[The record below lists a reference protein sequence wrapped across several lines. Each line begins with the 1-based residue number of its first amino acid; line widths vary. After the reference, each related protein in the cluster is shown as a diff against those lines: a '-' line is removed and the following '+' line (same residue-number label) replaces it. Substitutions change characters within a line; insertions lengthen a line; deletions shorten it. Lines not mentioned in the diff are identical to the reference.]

1 MNDDNTVLKL
11 LSILIIGLFLSLWQ
25 RVTRKFRVETGR
37 RCMPRKANMQN
48 NFEFS
53 SPSLKF
59 RWLMFLLKI
68 STLMPWSV
76 TFAENKFSLINTYRW
91 RGVCEVCLPK
101 RLLSMRATS
110 LMCGPLFV
118 WPASDADCLLCTNCS
133 DRRSPTDVKKF
144 GDYARCTRPHG
155 DQSLKLRNL
164 NIFINTRL
172 YFWPTPPT
180 VGTDVVAWTSV
191 TPKYFLRWSLIH
203 GECRHR

>member
-101 RLLSMRATS
+101 RLLSMRATR

-118 WPASDADCLLCTNCS
+118 WPRMRIVYCAQTA
-133 DRRSPTDVKKF
+133 
-144 GDYARCTRPHG
+144 
-155 DQSLKLRNL
+155 
-164 NIFINTRL
+164 
-172 YFWPTPPT
+172 PT
-180 VGTDVVAWTSV
+180 VGVRRTSKNLA
-191 TPKYFLRWSLIH
+191 TMRGAH
-203 GECRHR
+203 GHTAIRV